1 MRLRYPNE
9 DKKKRT
15 KNKTLME
22 YAVEYVEQRNVNK
35 AVLKYINYVRLKKGI
50 LLPCEVVGANGRMRM
65 ECYNNINVLSSIKWD
80 FQKILS
86 MSINREQKNA

>member
-22 YAVEYVEQRNVNK
+22 YAVKYIEKRNVNK

-50 LLPCEVVGANGRMRM
+50 LLPCEVVGVSRKMRM
-65 ECYNNINVLSSIKWD
+65 ECYNNIHAMSPIK
-80 FQKILS
+80 
-86 MSINREQKNA
+86 